1 MVVRQ
6 LENLTEEDRALV
18 LQTPALVA
26 VLISGADNDYS
37 EKEQAQAFKAVH
49 FRSFEGDELLFDYF
63 KAVNHSFE
71 SSVNHIKQKY
81 DGTAAARTEAITAK
95 LEELNDVL
103 PKIDRIYAHSLLK
116 SWKSLAAS
124 IAKAEGGILGF
135 ASVSYAESQLIGLE
149 MINF

>member
-18 LQTPALVA
+18 LQTPALIA
-26 VLISGADNDYS
+26 VLISGADNEYA
-37 EKEQAQAFKAVH
+37 EKEEAQAFKAVH

-63 KAVNHSFE
+63 TAVNHSFE
-71 SSVNHIKQKY
+71 SAVSHIKQKY
-81 DGTAAARTEAITAK
+81 DGDAAARTEAISA
-95 LEELNDVL
+95 ELSNLNSIL

-116 SWKSLAAS
+116 SWRSLASS
-124 IAKAEGGILGF
+124 IAKAEGGVLGF